1 MFIHTTSKY
10 NLLEIKTARLQSKR
24 HGWWSRNCRCW
35 TERRGVHSGMCPHC
49 TPTNCKYYNDKY
61 KLGCAECK
69 RLVHYGCTSLP
80 TYQLQLF
87 LTKGYRKFICCKCV
101 EIPLYLH
108 AVSLNRNGELREQVE
123 RFIEVVHPD
132 YDVFTEI
139 EGSMKKHMEQLGEN
153 VMKNLLNDLQDSE
166 KETEENLT
174 MWWSKQKVTLNQCK
188 IPHKRKIKLPMGHTF
203 TFCHQGRNQECR
215 ISWRKWE
222 ATLFQK
228 PHYPWCR
235 RIFCWQQGWCY

>member
-1 MFIHTTSKY
+1 M
-10 NLLEIKTARLQSKR
+10 
-24 HGWWSRNCRCW
+24 
-35 TERRGVHSGMCPHC
+35 
-49 TPTNCKYYNDKY
+49 
-61 KLGCAECK
+61 
-69 RLVHYGCTSLP
+69 
-80 TYQLQLF
+80 
-87 LTKGYRKFICCKCV
+87 CCKCV

-174 MWWSKQKVTLNQCK
+174 M
-188 IPHKRKIKLPMGHTF
+188 
-203 TFCHQGRNQECR
+203 
-215 ISWRKWE
+215 
-222 ATLFQK
+222 
-228 PHYPWCR
+228 
-235 RIFCWQQGWCY
+235 